1 MKNSTINLAVGSLLL
16 LIFFLLLFI
25 FQVRKTETAVVT
37 TFGRVSSQAGPGA
50 HFRWPWPIQS
60 VHKFDQRVH
69 NFESKFEQVL
79 TADGNNLLI
88 SVYVGWNISDPT
100 VFLTR
105 FGSDPRGAA
114 RRDGVLHKAEASLEG
129 LIRNAYSGVVGRH
142 AFANFIS
149 TDPNELKFVEIE
161 QEMQTRIQ
169 ADCRALTNGLNIAF
183 LGIKRLGLPES
194 VTKLVFERMESERAV
209 LVSQIQGDGERQ
221 ASEIK
226 SRADFESAKL
236 LAEAD
241 AQATKTLGEGEKIAA
256 RSFATFNQEPDL
268 ANFLFKLKA
277 LEQFLQNRTTLI
289 LDDSTSPLDLLKP
302 QGTGGKK

>member
-1 MKNSTINLAVGSLLL
+1 MKNSTINLAIGGLLL
-16 LIFFLLLFI
+16 LIFLLLLFI

-37 TFGRVSSQAGPGA
+37 TFGRVSSQVGPGA

-69 NFESKFEQVL
+69 TFESKFEQVF
-79 TADGNNLLI
+79 TSDGNNLLI
-88 SVYVGWNISDPT
+88 SVYVGWNVSDAT
-100 VFLTR
+100 VFLTH
-105 FGSDPRGAA
+105 FSGD
-114 RRDGVLHKAEASLEG
+114 RRKAETSLEG

-149 TDPNELKFVEIE
+149 TDPKELKFVEIE

-256 RSFATFNQEPDL
+256 RSFETFKQEPDL
-268 ANFLFKLKA
+268 AIFLLKLKA

-289 LDDSTSPLDLLKP
+289 LDDSTSPLDLLKS
-302 QGTGGKK
+302 QSAGGKK

>member
-1 MKNSTINLAVGSLLL
+1 MKRNPFTIAVGALLL
-16 LIFFLLLFI
+16 LIFVLLLFL
-25 FQVRKTETAVVT
+25 FQVRTTELAVVT

-60 VHKFDQRVH
+60 VHKFDQRIH

-79 TADGNNLLI
+79 TSDGNNLLI
-88 SVYVGWNISDPT
+88 SVYVGWNVSDPT

-105 FGSDPRGAA
+105 FNGDTK
-114 RRDGVLHKAEASLEG
+114 KAEASLEG

-142 AFANFIS
+142 PFAHFIS
-149 TDPNELKFVEIE
+149 TDEKQLQFVEIE
-161 QEMQTRIQ
+161 QEMQSRIQ
-169 ADCRALTNGLNIAF
+169 ADCRALTNGLNAAF

-194 VTKLVFERMESERAV
+194 VTKLVFERMESEREV
-209 LVSQIQGDGERQ
+209 LVSQIKGDGERQ
-221 ASEIK
+221 ASEIR

-241 AQATKTLGEGEKIAA
+241 AQATKIQGEGEKIAA
-256 RSFATFNQEPDL
+256 RSFEVFKQEPDL
-268 ANFLFKLKA
+268 AVFLLKLKA

-289 LDDSTSPLDLLKP
+289 LDDSTAPLDLLKSQKP
-302 QGTGGKK
+302 AGGKKG

>member
-1 MKNSTINLAVGSLLL
+1 MKNSTINLAIGGLLL

-50 HFRWPWPIQS
+50 HFRWPWPMQS

-79 TADGNNLLI
+79 TSDGNNLLI
-88 SVYVGWNISDPT
+88 SVYVGWNISDAT

-105 FGSDPRGAA
+105 FNGD
-114 RRDGVLHKAEASLEG
+114 RRKAEASLEG
-129 LIRNAYSGVVGRH
+129 LIRNSCSGVVGRH

-149 TDPNELKFVEIE
+149 TDAKELKFVEIE
-161 QEMQTRIQ
+161 QEMQARIQ

-194 VTKLVFERMESERAV
+194 VTKLVFERMESEREV
-209 LVSQIQGDGERQ
+209 LVSQIKGDGERQ

-241 AQATKTLGEGEKIAA
+241 AQATKTLGEGEKVAA
-256 RSFATFNQEPDL
+256 RSFETFKQEPDL
-268 ANFLFKLKA
+268 AIFLLKLKA
-277 LEQFLQNRTTLI
+277 LEQFLQNRATLI
-289 LDDSTSPLDLLKP
+289 LDDSTSPLDLFKS
-302 QGTGGKK
+302 QKSGTK